1 MILFLIGIFSG
12 YPLLCEMKKVLQNK
26 IALSAVKL
34 IIVLLS
40 FYFIYNELHDN
51 KQLNWGKFFELL
63 DRKWSISGLLFLLS
77 FSVANR
83 YLEILKWQ
91 NLAAVIH
98 PITVGE
104 SAKQVLS
111 ALTAGIFT
119 PNGLGEYAGKALY
132 FEPKNAKKVIFLN
145 LICNGIQM
153 ILTIVFGIIGLW
165 ILGYHLWV
173 LGIIGLCL
181 FLIGLS
187 YLTKSIKI
195 KGYSLEK
202 LAAKIREIPKKIHR
216 KNMILAVGRYL
227 VFSHQYYFLFL
238 AFDVDLPYPTLMA
251 SIAAVYFLASSLPSF
266 QFLDFAVKG
275 SVALFFFEKLG
286 VNEWIV
292 VFIAMLMWFL
302 NVVLPVVIGSYFVIK
317 FKPKWKSSL

>member
-1 MILFLIGIFSG
+1 
-12 YPLLCEMKKVLQNK
+12 MKKVLQNK
-26 IALSAVKL
+26 IVLSAVKL

-40 FYFIYNELHDN
+40 FFFIYSELHNND
-51 KQLNWGKFFELL
+51 QLNWGKFFELL
-63 DRKWSISGLLFLLS
+63 DQKWSILGELFLLS
-77 FSVANR
+77 FSIANR

-98 PITVGE
+98 PITVDE

-132 FEPKNAKKVIFLN
+132 FEPKKAKKVIFLN

-173 LGIIGLCL
+173 LGIFGLCL
-181 FLIGLS
+181 LLIGLT

-195 KGYSLEK
+195 KGYSFEK
-202 LAAKIREIPKKIHR
+202 LAAKIREIPKPIHR
-216 KNMILAVGRYL
+216 KNIILAIARYL

-292 VFIAMLMWFL
+292 VFIATLMWFL
-302 NVVLPVVIGSYFVIK
+302 NVVLPVVIGSYFVLK
-317 FKPKWKSSL
+317 FKPKWKSLP